1 MSQHLRETIS
11 KGWPPTLRTAEQA
24 SMTIHADDIYEYVQ
38 DQHPRKLF
46 EKAANWIS
54 VPQLTKFNDAQQE
67 VVNEEIHEAMV
78 RAIFGSNMI
87 ERVGLGWEITA
98 QPCRKIFDGE
108 DIGEIPERDAAHQ
121 VELVELYRKKQPD
134 LKDVLAQYVLRGR
147 NEIVQHAKAF
157 QYIIDAFV
165 IDKQD
170 LSEDLIKETHR
181 ILTRMAMGECVA

>member
-1 MSQHLRETIS
+1 
-11 KGWPPTLRTAEQA
+11 
-24 SMTIHADDIYEYVQ
+24 
-38 DQHPRKLF
+38 
-46 EKAANWIS
+46 
-54 VPQLTKFNDAQQE
+54 
-67 VVNEEIHEAMV
+67 MV